1 MKKKKKVKF
10 RIGPPVPKEELLK
23 QLAKKKHLKLI
34 RSDGTK
40 LN

>member
-1 MKKKKKVKF
+1 MKKKKVKF
-10 RIGPPVPKEELLK
+10 RIGPPVPKEKLLK

-34 RSDGTK
+34 RSGGTK